1 MDSKDRKK
9 IRSPVPSLRQL
20 PTAPDLMNRARK
32 QFSLPGIVAVLVAGV
47 MGLSGCAPLTSFLS
61 REGSGADRPAQVRVQ
76 GQDTSDSSPASPAA
90 ETPVE
95 GARAAAVPQRI
106 SLAHESQA
114 RRPVFVPTRDLR
126 DLALRLRPDVDS
138 IPKSEQAPEYAV
150 GDRTPFWAANVDSND
165 HFQVEAELLY
175 KNDVVYVW
183 AERGHDLDL
192 DTMAASADRFAQ
204 RIYPQIRA
212 FFGTEPNPGIDGD
225 PRLHIL
231 HAKNLGR
238 GVAGY
243 FSGADAFS
251 SLANPFSNQKE
262 MFSISLDWLRNIHD
276 YEIYETVLAHE
287 FQHMVHW
294 HNDRNEE
301 TWVNEGLSELAQ
313 EIAGYPP
320 DLAFVRVFAD
330 NPDTQLNTWS
340 VGPNDNGRH
349 YGSAYLFMAYFL
361 QRFGEEM
368 TRAVVADAA
377 NGSRGFDNALRGAG
391 LDLTFEDVF
400 ADWVIANYV
409 GDFDTLAQH
418 GIYGYRQS
426 NAPEPA
432 LAESVSRLPR
442 KTQNGSVHNFGVDYI
457 SLRGRGDATVY
468 FQGNTIT
475 RFADVEQF
483 SGNRAW
489 WSNRADD
496 SDTRLTRAFDL
507 SDVAPG
513 TELNMTVRMWYD
525 IEEDYDYGYVLA
537 SRDGRKWDILPGQRT
552 TTDNPSGNSFGH
564 AYTARSAASRRA
576 ATPDWVQE
584 SFDLRAYAG
593 EKIWLRFEYVTDDA
607 VNAPGWFI
615 DNIEIPAIGYAP
627 DWQDGTAGWES
638 EGWLL
643 TDNRL
648 PQEWL
653 VQIMVFHDGTL
664 ASFERAPVNK
674 NGTVRI
680 NLDGLDRRSEVVLA
694 ISGLTPVTTEEAF
707 YEYAIEHRQQP

>member
-1 MDSKDRKK
+1 MSKVRK
-9 IRSPVPSLRQL
+9 RYL
-20 PTAPDLMNRARK
+20 
-32 QFSLPGIVAVLVAGV
+32 FCGIVAFLVSGA
-47 MGLSGCAPLTSFLS
+47 MGLSGCASLTNTLFQAD
-61 REGSGADRPAQVRVQ
+61 SGADRPARVSVH
-76 GQDTSDSSPASPAA
+76 GRDTSDSLQASPTEEKAVEQTNAA
-90 ETPVE
+90 QTTWS
-95 GARAAAVPQRI
+95 I
-106 SLAHESQA
+106 SLAIESQA
-114 RRPVFVPTRDLR
+114 RTPASVPTRDLR
-126 DLALRLRPDVDS
+126 DLALRLRPGVDS
-138 IPKSEQAPEYAV
+138 IPETEPAPEYAV
-150 GDRTPFWAANVDSND
+150 GDRIPFWAANVDTND

-204 RIYPQIRA
+204 RIYPQVRA

-231 HAKNLGR
+231 HTSGLGR
-238 GVAGY
+238 GIAGY

-262 MFSISLDWLRNIHD
+262 MFSISLDWLHQLRD
-276 YEIYETVLAHE
+276 YEVYETVLAHE

-313 EIAGYPP
+313 ELAGYPP
-320 DLAFVRVFAD
+320 DLGFSRVYASE
-330 NPDTQLNTWS
+330 PDTQLNTWNID
-340 VGPNDNGRH
+340 PNDNGRH

-368 TRAVVADAA
+368 TRAVVSQSA
-377 NGSRGFDNALRGAG
+377 NGTRGFDAALQEKG
-391 LDLTFEDVF
+391 LNLSFEDVF
-400 ADWVIANYV
+400 ADWVVANYV
-409 GDFDTLAQH
+409 SDFDALAQH
-418 GIYGYRQS
+418 GIYGYRQLQV
-426 NAPEPA
+426 PEPA
-432 LAESVSRLPR
+432 LAESVSRLPQNTR
-442 KTQNGSVHNFGVDYI
+442 KGSVRNFGVDYI

-468 FQGNTIT
+468 FQGNTTT

-483 SGNRAW
+483 NGNHAW

-496 SDTRLTRAFDL
+496 SDVRLTREVDL
-507 SDVAPG
+507 SEVSRGD
-513 TELNMTVRMWYD
+513 ELTMTVRMWYD
-525 IEEDYDYGYVLA
+525 IEEDYDYGYVLV

-564 AYTARSAASRRA
+564 AYTAQSAPSRLAR
-576 ATPDWVQE
+576 TPDWVQE
-584 SFDLRAYAG
+584 TFDLQAYAG
-593 EKIWLRFEYVTDDA
+593 ENVWVRFEYVTDDA

-615 DNIEIPAIGYAP
+615 DEIEIPAIGYATN
-627 DWQDGTAGWES
+627 WADGADGWNS

-653 VQIMVFHDGTL
+653 VQIMLFHEGTL
-664 ASFERAPVNK
+664 AGFERAPVDSGGN
-674 NGTVRI
+674 VRI
-680 NLDGLDRRSEVVLA
+680 NLDGLGRESEVVLA
-694 ISGLTPVTTEEAF
+694 ISGLTPVTTEEAV
-707 YEYAIEHRQQP
+707 YEYGIEQRQEP